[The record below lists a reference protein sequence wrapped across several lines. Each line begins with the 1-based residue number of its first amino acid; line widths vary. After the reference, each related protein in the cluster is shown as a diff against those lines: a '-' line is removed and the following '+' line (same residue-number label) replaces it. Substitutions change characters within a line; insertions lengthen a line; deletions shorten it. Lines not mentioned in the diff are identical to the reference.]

1 MSRVALVTGASGG
14 IGSATVRRLLADGV
28 VVTGIDLA
36 PSRVQE
42 AGYHHLVGDVR
53 ELEVLRA
60 AVTGV
65 IRREGRLDVV
75 VCAAA
80 VMQGGRPVWETDVE
94 QARQLWQDDVA
105 TVWQAARACI
115 PVMLEGPDPGG
126 CRFVAL
132 ASVAGER
139 GLFHLGGYVAAKHA
153 VIGVVRAIAADLVG
167 TGVTACAVSPG
178 STRTQMLAQTAAIY
192 DVDDVEDFAS
202 HQLVRRLLDPQEVA
216 AAVVFACSPQGAVLN
231 GSVLSAAG
239 GFG

>member
-139 GLFHLGGYVAAKHA
+139 GLFHLGGYGCRQTRGDRRGPRDCCGSGRHRGHCVRSLSRLHA
-153 VIGVVRAIAADLVG
+153 DADAG
-167 TGVTACAVSPG
+167 PDG
-178 STRTQMLAQTAAIY
+178 SHL
-192 DVDDVEDFAS
+192 
-202 HQLVRRLLDPQEVA
+202 
-216 AAVVFACSPQGAVLN
+216 
-231 GSVLSAAG
+231 
-239 GFG
+239 